1 MKKLDIIKWF
11 LEIILIIMV
20 FYLYSLVDKDLLL
33 SIRGFERIAENG
45 RIIIAKNDPT
55 DKLITIGSEF
65 KDKQLILDYDDVAL
79 ENYLGTYMNYLQLK
93 EIDYI
98 LIKNKDYLVYQDGK
112 DLYLSTNFIQK
123 NKYYKIEKIEE
134 DKLFLGEKK
143 FFLKPL
149 SDKKM
154 IKKVNKDTEE
164 LYYKV
169 KNKTLV
175 IKAENL

>member
-1 MKKLDIIKWF
+1 MKKLDIVKWF
-11 LEIILIIMV
+11 LEIILIVMV
-20 FYLYSLVDKDLLL
+20 FFLYSLVDKNSFL
-33 SIRGFERIAENG
+33 SIGGFERLAENG
-45 RIIIAKNDPT
+45 RIIIAKNDPV

-65 KDKQLILDYDDVAL
+65 KDKQLTLDYNDVAL
-79 ENYLGTYMNYLQLK
+79 ENYSGAYMNYLQLK

-98 LIKNKDYLVYQDGK
+98 IIKNKDYVVYQDGK
-112 DLYLSTNFIQK
+112 DLYLSTNFIKK

-143 FFLKPL
+143 FFLRPL
-149 SDKKM
+149 DYKKM
-154 IKKVNKDTEE
+154 ITRVNKDTEE

-175 IKAENL
+175 IKAKDL